1 MTEEILGFLQNNV
14 VEYKRLTNLSRIST
28 VRIGGIADMV
38 VYPNSTYMLAKLVKK
53 LNDSK
58 IPYKILGR
66 MSNVLM
72 AKDYYQ
78 EVIIRTDRI
87 DAFNVNDNNLTVS
100 TGISLSRLAKI
111 ALNCSLSGLEALSG
125 IPGSIGGAI
134 RGNAGAYGREM
145 SDIVSSVTL
154 LEPSLGD
161 VFEVKNSQLDFSY
174 RHSSVIQSDLIIL
187 SAKIS
192 LCRSTVD
199 AVYSKMIDIANRRRA
214 AQPTEFPTLG
224 SVFKRCEGDLLPWQL
239 IDGCGLRGYSV
250 GDAEISKKHAG
261 FIVNRGSAKASDFL
275 SVVEQAE
282 KSVLDRYK
290 IKLEREIEV
299 I

>member
-38 VYPNSTYMLAKLVKK
+38 VYPNSTDMLAKLVKK

-224 SVFKRCEGDLLPWQL
+224 SVFKRC
-239 IDGCGLRGYSV
+239 DG
-250 GDAEISKKHAG
+250 
-261 FIVNRGSAKASDFL
+261 DFL
-275 SVVEQAE
+275 PLFSHRQQASCCNPTPRKE
-282 KSVLDRYK
+282 FVR
-290 IKLEREIEV
+290 
-299 I
+299 

>member
-38 VYPNSTYMLAKLVKK
+38 VYPNSTDMLAKLVKK

-72 AKDYYQ
+72 TKDYYQ

-161 VFEVKNSQLDFSY
+161 VFEIKNSQLDFSY

-224 SVFKRCEGDLLPWQL
+224 SVFKRCDGDLLPWQL

-290 IKLEREIEV
+290 IKLEREFEV

>member
-38 VYPNSTYMLAKLVKK
+38 VYPNSTDMLAKLVKK

>member
-38 VYPNSTYMLAKLVKK
+38 VYPNSTDMLAKLVKK

-72 AKDYYQ
+72 TKDYYQ
-78 EVIIRTDRI
+78 EVIIRTDGI

-161 VFEVKNSQLDFSY
+161 VFEIKNSQLDFSY

-224 SVFKRCEGDLLPWQL
+224 SVFKRCDGDLLPWQL

>member
-38 VYPNSTYMLAKLVKK
+38 VYPNSTDMLAKLVKK

-66 MSNVLM
+66 MSNALM

-87 DAFNVNDNNLTVS
+87 DAFNVNDHNLTVS

-161 VFEVKNSQLDFSY
+161 VFEIKNSQLDFSY
-174 RHSSVIQSDLIIL
+174 RHSSIIQSDLIIL

-224 SVFKRCEGDLLPWQL
+224 SVFKRCDGDLLPWQL

-290 IKLEREIEV
+290 IKLEREFEV

>member
-38 VYPNSTYMLAKLVKK
+38 VYPNSTDMLAKLVKK

-161 VFEVKNSQLDFSY
+161 VFEIKNSQLDFSY

-290 IKLEREIEV
+290 IKLEREFEV